1 MKNGKG
7 DKQRVRWSKEFEDN
21 YKKIFKKKDSKMKDK
36 PRYDKITGEEVKP
49 INSYLTTDLDV
60 KVDKCVMCG
69 TKTEYTKDTHI
80 DNREYYV
87 EGAGQMCKHCHT
99 KIY

>member
-7 DKQRVRWSKEFEDN
+7 DKQRVRWSKKFEDN
-21 YKKIFKKKDSKMKDK
+21 YKKIFGDKMKEK
-36 PRYDKITGEEVKP
+36 LRYDKITGEEVKP

-60 KVDKCVMCG
+60 GLDKCVMCG
-69 TKTEYTKDTHI
+69 AKTEYTKDTHI
-80 DNREYYV
+80 DEREYYV
-87 EGAGQMCKHCHT
+87 EGVGQMCKQCHT